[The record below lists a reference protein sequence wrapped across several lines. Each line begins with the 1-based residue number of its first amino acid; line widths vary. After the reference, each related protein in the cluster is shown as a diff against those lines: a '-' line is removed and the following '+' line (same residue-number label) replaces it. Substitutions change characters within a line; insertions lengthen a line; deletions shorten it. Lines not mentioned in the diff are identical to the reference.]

1 MAKCNEIISKMMLYD
16 NDDEHKGS
24 NADSEEN
31 LHSKHPVLQYNT
43 HYMQC
48 GYYYNCWYNKIR
60 RIIKE

>member
-24 NADSEEN
+24 NADSGEN
-31 LHSKHPVLQYNT
+31 LHCKHPVLQYNT
-43 HYMQC
+43 HHMQC
-48 GYYYNCWYNKIR
+48 GYYIISDTIKI